1 MKRVDEILKSTE
13 SSVQAPVNTDI
24 AFLDEALGGLYPGEM
39 TMICGDADSGKTAL
53 MIRLIHRMAFEENMP
68 VLVLLNGMSE
78 HTFLACMTAYYC
90 NIKTTDVHQVFVN
103 PICSKDD
110 VVAYWELLSEKPV
123 FFSDFQKLSPKP
135 MDILKDD
142 ILGHGIKAVFVEQAT
157 YFVMKLLD
165 ETSASFLLKKLAKET
180 QTVVIA
186 EYEWGDDQR
195 HPLTLL
201 GFPRDGFT
209 SNSDNVISML
219 DYENYGFFY
228 NEKGEDLHGCIEM
241 RIMKH
246 KGVASTGKEI
256 VMQKDSLYYR
266 CPELAPLSETK
277 TSADS
282 NPAIRRLKDSF
293 DCEIVS
299 PF

>member
-1 MKRVDEILKSTE
+1 MKRIDEILKATE
-13 SSVQAPVNTDI
+13 SRVSAPFTTDI

-53 MIRLIHRMAFEENMP
+53 MIRLIHRIAFEENMP
-68 VLVLLNGMSE
+68 VLVLLDGMSE
-78 HTFLACMTAYYC
+78 HTFIACMTAYYC
-90 NIKTTDVHQVFVN
+90 NIKTSDVHQVLVN
-103 PICSKDD
+103 PISSEEE
-110 VVAYWELLSEKPV
+110 VVAYQELLSEKPIY
-123 FFSDFQKLSPKP
+123 FSDYLELPSKS

-142 ILGHGIKAVFVEQAT
+142 ILSHGIKAVFVEQAT
-157 YFVMKLLD
+157 DFVMVMPDGSK
-165 ETSASFLLKKLAKET
+165 AGFQMKKFAKET

-186 EYEWGDDQR
+186 EYEWGDDQC

-209 SNSDNVISML
+209 SNSDNIIHML

-241 RIMKH
+241 NIMKH
-246 KGVASTGKEI
+246 KGVASTGKKV
-256 VMQKDSLYYR
+256 VMRKDCLYYR
-266 CPELAPLSETK
+266 CPELAPLNEMK
-277 TSADS
+277 AIADS
-282 NPAIRRLKDSF
+282 NPAIRQLKDNF